1 MEDCMAKVKGTTGS
15 GFKFSVDAEV
25 FKDWRFLKA
34 VRKANGDGEEAFEA
48 GLDMVAYLFNDSE
61 EEERFYEHLAE
72 KHGGRVPVE
81 VVGHEAGEIMKIVQE
96 KSKAAK
102 N

>member
-1 MEDCMAKVKGTTGS
+1 MAKVKGTTSS
-15 GFKFSVDAEV
+15 GFKFAVDAEV

-34 VRKANGDGEEAFEA
+34 VRKANTEGNEAFEA
-48 GLDMVAYLFNDSE
+48 SLDMVAILFNDQK
-61 EEERFYEHLAE
+61 EEERFYDHLASLND
-72 KHGGRVPVE
+72 GRVPVD
-81 VVGHEAGEIMKIVQE
+81 VVGKEVGEIMKVIQE

>member
-1 MEDCMAKVKGTTGS
+1 MAKVKGTTSS
-15 GFKFSVDAEV
+15 GYKFSVDAEV

-34 VRKANGDGEEAFEA
+34 VRKANTEGNEAFEA
-48 GLDMVAYLFNDSE
+48 SLDMVAILFNDQA
-61 EEERFYEHLAE
+61 EEERFYDHLAAQNE
-72 KHGGRVPVE
+72 DGRVPVD
-81 VVGHEAGEIMKIVQE
+81 VVGKEVGEIMKIIQE